1 MVLLKPALTQV
12 SLTYN
17 SRLLDIAMPY
27 SIDILWISIERGEIV
42 SFRESLK
49 EKQSTGFQANI
60 VDRQIET

>member
-27 SIDILWISIERGEIV
+27 SIHILWISIERGEIV

-60 VDRQIET
+60 ADRQIET

>member
-17 SRLLDIAMPY
+17 SRLLVIAMPY

-60 VDRQIET
+60 ADRQIET